1 MAKTALVTGAN
12 RGIGLALAR
21 RLKQVGRDVIAAC
34 RKSSRELDAL
44 GVRVEAD
51 VDITSDAAVA
61 GLARR
66 IDGVA
71 LDELVCNAG
80 VLRDDRLD
88 DVDLADVRA
97 LLEVNA
103 IGALRVVKALHRN
116 LRRGGKIA
124 LMTSRMGSIGD
135 NGSGSYYAYRM
146 SKAALNAA
154 GMSMARDLEA
164 DGIAV
169 AILHP
174 GYVRTDMTE
183 GSGNIDPD
191 DAAKQLVE
199 RIDHLSM
206 ETTGTF
212 WHANGQVLPW

>member
-12 RGIGLALAR
+12 RGIGLALAG
-21 RLKQVGRDVIAAC
+21 RLKDSGRDVIAAC

-66 IDGVA
+66 LQGVQ

-80 VLRDDRLD
+80 ALRADGLD
-88 DVDLADVRA
+88 DVKLDDIRELM
-97 LLEVNA
+97 EVNA
-103 IGALRVVKALHRN
+103 LGALRVVKALHGN
-116 LRRGGKIA
+116 VRRGGKIA

-135 NGSGSYYAYRM
+135 NGSGGYYAYRM

-154 GMSMARDLEA
+154 GMSMARDLA
-164 DGIAV
+164 PAGIAV

-174 GYVRTDMTE
+174 GYVRTEMTQ
-183 GSGNIDPD
+183 GSGNVDPA

-199 RIDHLSM
+199 RIDQLTLDAS
-206 ETTGTF
+206 GTF

>member
-1 MAKTALVTGAN
+1 MAKTALITGAN
-12 RGIGLALAR
+12 RGIGLALTR
-21 RLKQVGRDVIAAC
+21 RLKQGGRDVIAVC
-34 RKSSRELDAL
+34 RKSSRELDGL

-51 VDITSDAAVA
+51 VDVTSDAAVA

-66 IDGVA
+66 IEGVA

-88 DVDLADVRA
+88 DVDLADVRQ

-103 IGALRVVKALHRN
+103 IGPLRVVKALHRN

-174 GYVRTDMTE
+174 GFVRTDMTE

-199 RIDHLSM
+199 RIDHLSL